1 LREVR
6 DALSFATEGTELR
19 TQRTR
24 KMMRDGAIDNAPF
37 CFLGEVAT
45 VKAAA
50 GLPHSKGE
58 DAGLMLGVV
67 GTWEPAGCRR
77 YTRWRTCANGAGEMT
92 RLLWPI

>member
-1 LREVR
+1 LGRAFFCDQRSATGDLEELHDALREVR

-58 DAGLMLGVV
+58 DAG
-67 GTWEPAGCRR
+67 
-77 YTRWRTCANGAGEMT
+77 
-92 RLLWPI
+92 